1 MVRSNNLELVN
12 HILTKTPYN
21 EDTKARELIIITRD
35 LEFLSKKVLLKIL
48 KWKSPRP
55 LRFYNENEEENI
67 KNITAL
73 AFQQNDDRL
82 KIHILTAL
90 KGVNYPSASAILM
103 FKNPEYF
110 PVLDIRV
117 WKQLYK
123 NNLVSV
129 NPRGIGFTL
138 DQWISYIKIIRSL
151 AKQNSMSVREVE
163 KKLFDYDKLTQ
174 EGNLY

>member
-1 MVRSNNLELVN
+1 MIDEILKSIDYKEDDKTLKIFSLVEQEEELLSRN
-12 HILTKTPYN
+12 T
-21 EDTKARELIIITRD
+21 LI
-35 LEFLSKKVLLKIL
+35 KIL

-55 LRFYNENEEENI
+55 LRFYNENEEEYI
-67 KNITAL
+67 KNITQL
-73 AFQQNDDRL
+73 AFKQENERV

-103 FKNPEYF
+103 FKNPELF

-138 DQWISYIKIIRSL
+138 DQWDSYVKIIRSL
-151 AKQNSMSVREVE
+151 ATKHNTTARVIE

>member
-1 MVRSNNLELVN
+1 MIDKILKSIDYKEDDKTLKIFKLAEQEEELLSRN
-12 HILTKTPYN
+12 T
-21 EDTKARELIIITRD
+21 LI
-35 LEFLSKKVLLKIL
+35 KIL

-55 LRFYNENEEENI
+55 LRFYNENEEEYI
-67 KNITAL
+67 KNITQL
-73 AFQQNDDRL
+73 AFKQENVKV

-103 FKNPEYF
+103 FKNPDFF

-138 DQWISYIKIIRSL
+138 DQWDSYVKIIRSL
-151 AKQNSMSVREVE
+151 ATKHNTTARVIE

>member
-1 MVRSNNLELVN
+1 MIDKIIETTSYKEDDKTLNLFKFVKQDEVLLN
-12 HILTKTPYN
+12 KST
-21 EDTKARELIIITRD
+21 
-35 LEFLSKKVLLKIL
+35 LLKIL

-55 LRFYNENEEENI
+55 LRFYNENEEEYI
-67 KNITAL
+67 KNITQL
-73 AFQQNDDRL
+73 AFQQEDDKV

-123 NNLVSV
+123 NKLVSV

-138 DQWISYIKIIRSL
+138 DQWALYINIIRSI
-151 AKQNSMSVREVE
+151 ANKHNISARVVE
-163 KKLFDYDKLTQ
+163 KKLFDYDKQTQ

>member
-1 MVRSNNLELVN
+1 MIDEILKSIDYKEDDKTLKIFSLVEQEEELLSRN
-12 HILTKTPYN
+12 T
-21 EDTKARELIIITRD
+21 LI
-35 LEFLSKKVLLKIL
+35 KIL

-55 LRFYNENEEENI
+55 LRFYNENEEEYI
-67 KNITAL
+67 KNITQL
-73 AFQQNDDRL
+73 AFKQENDRV

-103 FKNPEYF
+103 FKNPELF

-138 DQWISYIKIIRSL
+138 DQWDSYVKIIRSL
-151 AKQNSMSVREVE
+151 ATKHNTTARVIE

>member
-1 MVRSNNLELVN
+1 MIDKIIQNTCYQEDA
-12 HILTKTPYN
+12 KTI
-21 EDTKARELIIITRD
+21 EIFKIVEQ
-35 LEFLSKKVLLKIL
+35 EEGSLSKNTIIKIL

-55 LRFYNENEEENI
+55 LRFYNENEESYI
-67 KNITAL
+67 KNITQL
-73 AFQQNDDRL
+73 SFKEKNDKL

-103 FKNPEYF
+103 FKNPDFF

-129 NPRGIGFTL
+129 NPRGMSFTL
-138 DQWISYIKIIRSL
+138 DQWDSYVKIIRSL
-151 AKQNSMSVREVE
+151 SRKYNTTAREIE

>member
-1 MVRSNNLELVN
+1 MIDKIIQNTSYQEDVKTLEIFKIVEQEEGSLSRN
-12 HILTKTPYN
+12 T
-21 EDTKARELIIITRD
+21 II
-35 LEFLSKKVLLKIL
+35 KIL

-55 LRFYNENEEENI
+55 LRFYNKNEEVYI
-67 KNITAL
+67 KNITQL
-73 AFQQNDDRL
+73 SFKEKNDKL

-103 FKNPEYF
+103 FKNPDFF

-138 DQWISYIKIIRSL
+138 DQWDSYVKIIRSL
-151 AKQNSMSVREVE
+151 SRKYNTTAREIE

>member
-1 MVRSNNLELVN
+1 MSLLNNFNLIN
-12 HILTKTPYN
+12 NILNKTPYY
-21 EDTKARELIIITRD
+21 EDSKTKELFCITRN
-35 LEFLSKKVLLKIL
+35 LEFLSKEVLLKIL

-55 LRFYNENEEENI
+55 LRFYNENDEDYI
-67 KNITAL
+67 KNITQL
-73 AFQQNDDRL
+73 AFQQNDDRI
-82 KIHILTAL
+82 KIHILTVL

-103 FKNPEYF
+103 FKNPKLF

-123 NNLVSV
+123 NNLVTV

-138 DQWISYIKIIRSL
+138 DQWISYLKILRSF
-151 AKQNSMSVREVE
+151 ANKHNISVREVE

>member
-1 MVRSNNLELVN
+1 MIDKIIQNTSYQEDVKTLEIFKIVEQEEGSLSRN
-12 HILTKTPYN
+12 T
-21 EDTKARELIIITRD
+21 II
-35 LEFLSKKVLLKIL
+35 KIL

-55 LRFYNENEEENI
+55 LRFYNKNEEVYI
-67 KNITAL
+67 KNITQL
-73 AFQQNDDRL
+73 SFKEKNDKL

-90 KGVNYPSASAILM
+90 KGVNYPSASSILM
-103 FKNPEYF
+103 FKNPDFY

-138 DQWISYIKIIRSL
+138 DQWDSYVKIIRSL
-151 AKQNSMSVREVE
+151 SRKYNTTAREIE

>member
-1 MVRSNNLELVN
+1 MSIQRIIKSIPYKEDHKTLYLFNLVKEEELLSRN
-12 HILTKTPYN
+12 T
-21 EDTKARELIIITRD
+21 LI
-35 LEFLSKKVLLKIL
+35 KIL

-55 LRFYNENEEENI
+55 LRFYNENEEEYI
-67 KNITAL
+67 KNITQL
-73 AFQQNDDRL
+73 AFKQENDRV

-103 FKNPEYF
+103 FKNPELF

-117 WKQLYK
+117 WKQLFK

-138 DQWISYIKIIRSL
+138 DQWDSYVKIIRSL
-151 AKQNSMSVREVE
+151 ATKHNTTARVIE

>member
-1 MVRSNNLELVN
+1 MIDEILKSIDYKEDDKTLKIFNL
-12 HILTKTPYN
+12 IKP
-21 EDTKARELIIITRD
+21 EDES
-35 LEFLSKKVLLKIL
+35 LSKSTLIKIL

-67 KNITAL
+67 RNITAL

>member
-1 MVRSNNLELVN
+1 MIDKIIQNTSYQEDVKTLEIFKIVEQEEGSLSRN
-12 HILTKTPYN
+12 T
-21 EDTKARELIIITRD
+21 II
-35 LEFLSKKVLLKIL
+35 KIL

-55 LRFYNENEEENI
+55 LRFYNKNEESYI
-67 KNITAL
+67 KNITQL
-73 AFQQNDDRL
+73 SFKEKNDKL

-103 FKNPEYF
+103 FKNPDFY

-138 DQWISYIKIIRSL
+138 DQWDSYVKIIRSL
-151 AKQNSMSVREVE
+151 SRKYNTTAREIE

>member
-1 MVRSNNLELVN
+1 MIDKIIQNTSYQEDVKTLEIFKIVEQEEGSLSRN
-12 HILTKTPYN
+12 T
-21 EDTKARELIIITRD
+21 II
-35 LEFLSKKVLLKIL
+35 KIL

-55 LRFYNENEEENI
+55 LRFYNKNEEVYI
-67 KNITAL
+67 KNITQL
-73 AFQQNDDRL
+73 SFKEKNDKL

-103 FKNPEYF
+103 FKNPDFY

-138 DQWISYIKIIRSL
+138 DQWDSYVKIIRSL
-151 AKQNSMSVREVE
+151 SRKYNTTAREIE

>member
-1 MVRSNNLELVN
+1 MIDKIIQNTSYQEDVKTLEIFKIVEQEEGSLSRN
-12 HILTKTPYN
+12 T
-21 EDTKARELIIITRD
+21 II
-35 LEFLSKKVLLKIL
+35 KIL

-55 LRFYNENEEENI
+55 LRFYNENEESYI
-67 KNITAL
+67 KNITQL
-73 AFQQNDDRL
+73 SFKEKNDKL

-103 FKNPEYF
+103 FKNPDFY

-129 NPRGIGFTL
+129 NPRGMSFTL
-138 DQWISYIKIIRSL
+138 DQWDSYVKIIRSL
-151 AKQNSMSVREVE
+151 SRKYNTTAREIE